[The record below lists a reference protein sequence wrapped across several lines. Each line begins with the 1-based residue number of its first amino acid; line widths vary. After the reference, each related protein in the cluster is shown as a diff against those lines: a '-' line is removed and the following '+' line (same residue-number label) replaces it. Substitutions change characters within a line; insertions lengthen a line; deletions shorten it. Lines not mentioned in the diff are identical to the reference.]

1 MNKSDYDRLIKISS
15 GNTNTTLNKNIGKK
29 NISTNATPLTSEEKQ
44 IKINDL
50 INELNNISNGKIDIG
65 EVTKKIN
72 EMINKQT
79 INNKNQAMNKVI
91 SMLEKK
97 IKISKE

>member
-1 MNKSDYDRLIKISS
+1 
-15 GNTNTTLNKNIGKK
+15 
-29 NISTNATPLTSEEKQ
+29 KQ
-44 IKINDL
+44 IKINEL